1 MQLDQGVIF
10 IPSPGKTLSS
20 KSGCSIST
28 LPKKSH
34 IPNLEEYQ
42 IKDPLGTYNS
52 FSIDYQARHKRAASF
67 AKQSSREPVTF
78 LGSVAK
84 EWTKLDKDRLEQ
96 RIRRLENYC

>member
-1 MQLDQGVIF
+1 MQLDQGVFF

-20 KSGCSIST
+20 KSGISIST

-42 IKDPLGTYNS
+42 VKDPLGTYNS
-52 FSIDYQARHKRAASF
+52 FSIDYRARHRRAASF
-67 AKQSSREPVTF
+67 AKQSSREPITF

-84 EWTKLDKDRLEQ
+84 EWTKIDKDRLEQ
-96 RIRRLENYC
+96 RRWRL